1 MSYLLDANALIAL
14 GWPVHEHHRRALSWF
29 KKHARQGWATC
40 AFTQAAFVRIIAQ
53 PSFSGHA
60 ISVGEVG
67 EVLLRNTAHAK
78 HRFLPLD
85 FGFEQVLGCCTG
97 GLLGHRQITDAYLLT
112 LAVRH
117 GAKLVTFDGGIR
129 QLLATA
135 EERERHL
142 QMPA

>member
-1 MSYLLDANALIAL
+1 MSFLLDANALIAL
-14 GWPVHEHHRRALSWF
+14 GWPAHEHHGRALNWF

-67 EVLLRNTAHAK
+67 EVLMRNTAHPK

-117 GAKLVTFDGGIR
+117 GAKLVTFDGGIG

-135 EERERHL
+135 AERERHL